1 MIRIRSFLLGFA
13 SLLIVSGLM
22 SCAGSSGG
30 RRPSSSEAPAGGPQ
44 EWRPAPPGPHNPA
57 VGIVNGRYI
66 TRHDVDSV
74 LATAPPSIR
83 EDYQKDPE
91 QYKQLVERIANQEA
105 MYQAA
110 MKAGTDRSPGYVS
123 DVRAQERQ
131 LLLRHYYQNAMSAL
145 PAIPDSAVRT
155 YYDQHPAEF
164 NLPGRAR
171 VRHIQVATQARAKEV
186 LRKLGTSTWEEVAA
200 RYSTDKL
207 TAKNGGVLGY
217 VTNDTPV
224 VPGIGSAPALVAAAF
239 KLKEGETS
247 EPLKSPKGW
256 HVIRA
261 DERTETGPQKFE
273 VVAKQIRTNL
283 ENQRTEHF
291 QEDLVNSLKKEYGVT
306 VFEDSL
312 QKAMAPVLK
321 PADLF
326 ARAQATDNPRERVA
340 LFQKVVRD
348 YPEDKSAVQ
357 AAFMIGFTY
366 AEELKDYPAARAAFQ
381 SFIAKYPQ
389 SDLVASAKWMMEN
402 MEHGVPPPSVGI
414 PDTLLLKQSGS
425 PPGGSDSRP

>member
-1 MIRIRSFLLGFA
+1 M
-13 SLLIVSGLM
+13 
-22 SCAGSSGG
+22 
-30 RRPSSSEAPAGGPQ
+30 
-44 EWRPAPPGPHNPA
+44 
-57 VGIVNGRYI
+57 
-66 TRHDVDSV
+66 
-74 LATAPPSIR
+74 
-83 EDYQKDPE
+83 
-91 QYKQLVERIANQEA
+91 
-105 MYQAA
+105 
-110 MKAGTDRSPGYVS
+110 
-123 DVRAQERQ
+123 
-131 LLLRHYYQNAMSAL
+131 
-145 PAIPDSAVRT
+145 
-155 YYDQHPAEF
+155 
-164 NLPGRAR
+164 
-171 VRHIQVATQARAKEV
+171 
-186 LRKLGTSTWEEVAA
+186 
-200 RYSTDKL
+200 
-207 TAKNGGVLGY
+207 
-217 VTNDTPV
+217 
-224 VPGIGSAPALVAAAF
+224 
-239 KLKEGETS
+239 
-247 EPLKSPKGW
+247 
-256 HVIRA
+256 IRA

-381 SFIAKYPQ
+381 SFIAKHPQ

-414 PDTLLLKQSGS
+414 PDTLQCARLPQLGLAARHPGAGRLSAVEGLSLLVDDLALDLE
-425 PPGGSDSRP
+425 SDLRSVTW

>member
-131 LLLRHYYQNAMSAL
+131 LL
-145 PAIPDSAVRT
+145 
-155 YYDQHPAEF
+155 
-164 NLPGRAR
+164 
-171 VRHIQVATQARAKEV
+171 
-186 LRKLGTSTWEEVAA
+186 
-200 RYSTDKL
+200 
-207 TAKNGGVLGY
+207 
-217 VTNDTPV
+217 
-224 VPGIGSAPALVAAAF
+224 
-239 KLKEGETS
+239 
-247 EPLKSPKGW
+247 
-256 HVIRA
+256 
-261 DERTETGPQKFE
+261 
-273 VVAKQIRTNL
+273 
-283 ENQRTEHF
+283 
-291 QEDLVNSLKKEYGVT
+291 
-306 VFEDSL
+306 
-312 QKAMAPVLK
+312 
-321 PADLF
+321 
-326 ARAQATDNPRERVA
+326 
-340 LFQKVVRD
+340 
-348 YPEDKSAVQ
+348 
-357 AAFMIGFTY
+357 
-366 AEELKDYPAARAAFQ
+366 
-381 SFIAKYPQ
+381 
-389 SDLVASAKWMMEN
+389 
-402 MEHGVPPPSVGI
+402 
-414 PDTLLLKQSGS
+414 
-425 PPGGSDSRP
+425 